1 MSNLS
6 KVTEAENKR
15 LKEKRQEAKMRAGSD
30 KLKERVKKAVKASK
44 NRKSSGQYD
53 APAFDRDLIK
63 DAESVT
69 PSKKS
74 MPLPKSKPQP
84 PKKKKKKEN
93 KNPGVTFDVSGTFR
107 NGGMNA
113 VPSKYEGFS
122 KLPEGVQEKIS
133 PDLAKKYKTGGMS
146 KAVMKKRGGTFKGT
160 F

>member
-15 LKEKRQEAKMRAGSD
+15 LKEKRQEAKMRAGSG
-30 KLKERVKKAVKASK
+30 KLKERVKKAVKASRNK
-44 NRKSSGQYD
+44 KSSGQYD
-53 APAFDRDLIK
+53 APIPRQVQIK
-63 DAESVT
+63 DAEDVT

-84 PKKKKKKEN
+84 PKKKKKEN

-113 VPSKYEGFS
+113 VPSKYKGFS
-122 KLPEGVQEKIS
+122 NLPEGVQEKID
-133 PDLAKKYKTGGMS
+133 PNLAKKYKTGGMS
-146 KAVMKKRGGTFKGT
+146 KAVMKARGGTFKGT